1 MSWTTTVLDSQWT
14 WGITDFNRLF
24 DWLFMEL
31 ASYSAQWCA
40 QRTSM
45 THISNRQSIAFE
57 VLTTYHAHIRFST
70 LIFGHN
76 SPASGRYKLIALTNN
91 FSRVDVPPEE
101 RMFLGW
107 DDGATPTHL
116 LELFDDFCDSSSLG
130 MRFVAIP
137 SATEAKLMECICM
150 TENRNMAF
158 TY

>member
-1 MSWTTTVLDSQWT
+1 
-14 WGITDFNRLF
+14 
-24 DWLFMEL
+24 
-31 ASYSAQWCA
+31 
-40 QRTSM
+40 M

-57 VLTTYHAHIRFST
+57 VLTTYRAHIRLLT

-91 FSRVDVPPEE
+91 FSRTDVPPEE
-101 RMFLGW
+101 RRFLGW
-107 DDGATPTHL
+107 DDGDTPTHL
-116 LELFDDFCDSSSLG
+116 RELFDDFCDSSSLG

-137 SATEAKLMECICM
+137 SAMDPKLMEFIAM